1 MSLTQNLE
9 WSPPIDTGLS
19 GDAYLSEMIENHVD
33 GGPSAARQPGVY
45 CLELSIPET
54 GGLETY
60 TRLWLETHETTDRYL
75 ESIVDANR
83 LLYVG
88 HSADVY
94 GRIQQ
99 HLEQPNQ
106 STTVA
111 STFPIH
117 HIDRLWFYDSKQIA
131 SEREHGH
138 RMELSNQLAGAHVHS
153 R

>member
-1 MSLTQNLE
+1 MSLTSNIQ
-9 WSPPIDTGLS
+9 WSPPIETGLS
-19 GDAYLSEMIENHVD
+19 GEAYLSEMIEDHVD
-33 GGPSAARQPGVY
+33 GGPSEAHRPGVY
-45 CLELSIPET
+45 VLELSIPAT

-99 HLEQPNQ
+99 HLEHPNR

-111 STFPIH
+111 ATFPIH
-117 HIDRLWFYDSKQIA
+117 HVEDVWFYDTKQA
-131 SEREHGH
+131 ADDREQGH
-138 RMELSNQLAGAHVHS
+138 AIDLNNQIIDAHVHC